1 MPEIITAE
9 TLPVKRLES
18 ERDEVISA
26 AKDLVIETT
35 SDIEIADSYL
45 VKLAKGIDTA
55 KAALKPMRDSTTA
68 AWKAGTELEKR
79 LVGPMEEAKKLLANR
94 RGEAWK
100 RITDEAA
107 VLASVAMDAGDFDNL
122 PAAPEVAKQGV
133 TSGEIWKAE
142 VVDMKAFLE
151 YCLQHPDR
159 AGAFLIPNESALN
172 QMAKIL
178 KDTFD
183 IPGCRLVKSYSST
196 VRTKP
201 GEWRFRKPTKGDDQ

>member
-1 MPEIITAE
+1 MTEQIITAE

-94 RGEAWK
+94 RGGAWK

-107 VLASVAMDAGDFDNL
+107 ILASVAMDQGDFDNL
-122 PAAPEVAKQGV
+122 PATPEVTKQGV
-133 TSGEIWKAE
+133 SSRETYSAE
-142 VVDMKAFLE
+142 CVSLKELVQAAAKDDIYLGL
-151 YCLQHPDR
+151 LQANGP
-159 AGAFLIPNESALN
+159 ALN
-172 QMAKIL
+172 KMATIN
-178 KDTFD
+178 KDDFH
-183 IPGCRLVKSYSST
+183 IPGCKLIKGFSST
-196 VRTKP
+196 VRTEKS
-201 GEWRFRKPTKGDDQ
+201 EWRFRK